1 MGAEAA
7 SGPVAFVCGIRV
19 GSARIG
25 KSTRFAV
32 MVRVI
37 VCPVKIVV
45 VTPRS
50 STLKVVL
57 VRVRVVGTRL
67 VEYTVV
73 GCSTTEVV
81 AANVLVITEI

>member
-1 MGAEAA
+1 
-7 SGPVAFVCGIRV
+7 
-19 GSARIG
+19 
-25 KSTRFAV
+25 

>member
-1 MGAEAA
+1 MGAEAV
-7 SGPVAFVCGIRV
+7 SRRVAFVCGIWV
-19 GSARIG
+19 DSARIR
-25 KSTRFAV
+25 KPTRFAV
-32 MVRVI
+32 MVRVT

-50 STLKVVL
+50 NTLKVVL
-57 VRVRVVGTRL
+57 ISVKVVGTRL

-73 GCSTTEVV
+73 GCSTIEVV